1 MGVFSEIPL
10 GGGRE
15 TERRESKL
23 LIETIAIE
31 ASKKYL
37 QNPRKLSCFFKV
49 QLWLQILEALTRR
62 NGSRTPYKSILPPLR
77 SIVNDNPIRTTSL
90 RFVRQF
96 SGVDCK
102 GELHSKSHPK
112 RSTRQMQNHANQS
125 PSIPKWS
132 ALLIEAVTKPGLIM
146 KAYSAFHQYSVGNQ
160 ILALVQCQMR
170 GLQPGPINTFPK
182 WKDLGRFVKRGERAL
197 SLCMPITCKRREKDS
212 DEDHTFTSFV
222 YKARWFVLSQTDGQ
236 ELEPVTVP
244 QWDAQRAISALGI
257 ERIPF
262 DHTDGNVQGF
272 ARKRQV
278 AINPLAQLPYKTLF
292 HELGHVLLGHTT
304 EADFAD
310 AETTPRSLREVEAES
325 VALLCCESLGL
336 EGAEFC
342 RGYIQNWV
350 RRGSGFNAEAIPE
363 KSAQKIFRV
372 ADQIIRAG
380 RSETDTVTA

>member
-1 MGVFSEIPL
+1 ME
-10 GGGRE
+10 
-15 TERRESKL
+15 
-23 LIETIAIE
+23 
-31 ASKKYL
+31 
-37 QNPRKLSCFFKV
+37 
-49 QLWLQILEALTRR
+49 
-62 NGSRTPYKSILPPLR
+62 
-77 SIVNDNPIRTTSL
+77 
-90 RFVRQF
+90 
-96 SGVDCK
+96 
-102 GELHSKSHPK
+102 
-112 RSTRQMQNHANQS
+112 NHANQS
-125 PSIPKWS
+125 PAIPKWS

-197 SLCMPITCKRREKDS
+197 TLCMPITCKRREEDS
-212 DEDHTFTSFV
+212 DEEHTFTSFV

-236 ELEPVTVP
+236 ELEPITVP
-244 QWDAQRAISALGI
+244 EWDAERAITALGI

-278 AINPLAQLPYKTLF
+278 AINPLAQLPFKTLF
-292 HELGHVLLGHTT
+292 HELGHVILGHTT

-336 EGAEFC
+336 EGADFC
-342 RGYIQNWV
+342 RGYIQNWIS
-350 RRGSGFNAEAIPE
+350 RGSGFD
-363 KSAQKIFRV
+363 R
-372 ADQIIRAG
+372 
-380 RSETDTVTA
+380 RSHTRKERPKNLPCRRSNHPCRTLRNRSRDSIKCP